1 MTRSAF
7 GLVKLRRDR
16 WVALAPAD
24 GTEGTLTTSLIA
36 VARPEL
42 RVNADAAG
50 GSIAVELVD
59 CQSGDAAP
67 GFSVAECDP
76 ISGDGLDQVVSW
88 GGRSDLSAIIGT
100 ARRQPRVGR
109 GLLIRVRLR
118 GDARLYGLAC

>member
-24 GTEGTLTTSLIA
+24 GTDGTLTTSLIA
-36 VARPEL
+36 FARPEL
-42 RVNADAAG
+42 HVNADAAG

-59 CQSGDAAP
+59 CQSGDAVP
-67 GFSVAECDP
+67 GFTLAECDP
-76 ISGDGLDQVVSW
+76 MAGDSLDHVVSW
-88 GGRSDLSAIIGT
+88 RGRSDLSAIIGT